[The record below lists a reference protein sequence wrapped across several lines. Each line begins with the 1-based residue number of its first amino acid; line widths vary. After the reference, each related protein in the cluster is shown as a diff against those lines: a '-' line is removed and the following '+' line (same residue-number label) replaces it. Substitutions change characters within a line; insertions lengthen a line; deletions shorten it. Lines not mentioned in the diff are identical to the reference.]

1 MKKNRIIQWISTH
14 ALLCVAIMILT
25 VLLPYMIVFAQN
37 GISHQNEDWSHLGG
51 YISGTLGIVSIF
63 LLYLTYREQ
72 RATNHTEHFE
82 KIIYKHIDEIVRLQT
97 EHKEVIEYL
106 YKNFLSLFLYIGEY
120 HYSNEYTKAQAEGV
134 IKYVYSHL
142 KNVELNDRSFEDLL
156 RYIEYSL
163 KQVEDDNLIESK
175 ELYSL
180 EIKNSLTTETKVVL
194 FFYII
199 SERNRYVLE
208 IFDIHNFFRELNVD
222 NDMFKFILSMFCM
235 SSDPISE
242 TDESQWIPDLFEIKD
257 NTTFYDII
265 DHIKEMDSLRNNNM

>member
-1 MKKNRIIQWISTH
+1 M
-14 ALLCVAIMILT
+14 CVVIMILT
-25 VLLPYMIVFAQN
+25 VLLPYLIVFAQN

-72 RATNHTEHFE
+72 RTTNHIEHFE
-82 KIIYKHIDEIVRLQT
+82 KILYKHIDEIVRLQE
-97 EHKEVIEYL
+97 EHKEIIEYL
-106 YKNFLSLFLYIGEY
+106 CKNFLGLFFYLGEY
-120 HYSNEYTKAQAEGV
+120 HYNNEYSKAQAESV
-134 IKYVYSHL
+134 IRYVYSRF
-142 KNVELNDRSFEDLL
+142 KNVELNDRTFEDLL

-163 KQVEDDNLIESK
+163 KQVEDDDLIESK

-180 EIKNSLTTETKVVL
+180 EIKNNLTTETKVVL

-199 SERNRYVLE
+199 SERNLDVLNV
-208 IFDIHNFFRELNVD
+208 FDKHNFFKELNIE
-222 NDMFKFILSMFCM
+222 NDMFKFIVSMFCM

-257 NTTFYDII
+257 NTTFYDIL
-265 DHIKEMDSLRNNNM
+265 DHIKEMESFSNNNM